1 VGQQQFR
8 GDPTR
13 QRHVVVAVTLGLALL
28 TVGCAWNPTASSHLV
43 DAATK
48 VLPGRGTV
56 VYTDDFHDPGSGW
69 TTKTLPSGT
78 RFSYGTREYIA
89 VAAGD
94 LHHYAFSPFQ
104 LPEPQ
109 LSARVTA
116 TLSSGGARLSGFG
129 IGCYRGSGAAQVRYE
144 LLLTGDGLWFLE
156 RGSGAPGDN
165 GPQSI
170 LKQGTSTVIAGTT
183 PLTIEGLCAT
193 LQGGQ
198 KTRLMLFIEG
208 QQVADAIDTA
218 DTLPDRG
225 WTAELIVISSASA
238 QSTVVFTDFAERDA
252 AH

>member
-104 LPEPQ
+104 LPEQQ

-116 TLSSGGARLSGFG
+116 TVSSGGARLSGFG

-170 LKQGTSTVIAGTT
+170 LKQGTSTVIAGDDST
-183 PLTIEGLCAT
+183 
-193 LQGGQ
+193 
-198 KTRLMLFIEG
+198 
-208 QQVADAIDTA
+208 D
-218 DTLPDRG
+218 DRG
-225 WTAELIVISSASA
+225 IM
-238 QSTVVFTDFAERDA
+238 RDA
-252 AH
+252 SGRAEDALDVIYRRAAGSRRHRHC